1 MGKRI
6 EVTKENCIA
15 TTHLQMAIQWHPTL
29 NGTLTPNDVRAGSTD
44 KVWWICSKGHE
55 WKTEV
60 RVRCQRNND
69 CPYCVGKYV
78 AKGENDIESQ
88 RPDLSRE
95 WDFEKNGDYTPDK
108 ANINSKRMVGW
119 ICGRGHKWTA
129 SIEKRVTRNQGCPY
143 CSGRVA
149 IPGETDIATTNPELM
164 FMWDYDKNAEEE
176 IFPENIKAHTSIK
189 TWWRCENNHSWK
201 TNAAHIMRG
210 RRCPYCSGKKVIPGE
225 NDLET
230 LYPDIAAE
238 WHPTKN
244 NKLKPF
250 DIKPRHAKKVWWIC
264 QYGHEWRATPDHR
277 VGGEGCPY
285 CNGEFGCKNRN
296 RN

>member
-15 TTHLQMAIQWHPTL
+15 TTHPQMAIQWHPTL

-164 FMWDYDKNAEEE
+164 FMWD
-176 IFPENIKAHTSIK
+176 
-189 TWWRCENNHSWK
+189 
-201 TNAAHIMRG
+201 
-210 RRCPYCSGKKVIPGE
+210 
-225 NDLET
+225 
-230 LYPDIAAE
+230 
-238 WHPTKN
+238 
-244 NKLKPF
+244 
-250 DIKPRHAKKVWWIC
+250 
-264 QYGHEWRATPDHR
+264 
-277 VGGEGCPY
+277 
-285 CNGEFGCKNRN
+285 
-296 RN
+296 